1 MSRSVKPRRRYE
13 SPRRREQA
21 AATRQA
27 ILEAAERLFA
37 EQGYVGTSVAE
48 IAEEARVAL
57 KTVYAVF
64 GTNAEVLRGLWNL
77 RMRGDEEPVPMA
89 ERPWYREIV
98 DEPDP
103 RRRLA
108 LVARNVRIVRERTA
122 HVTEIVRQAAPA
134 DEQIA
139 ALWERFQREF
149 YEVGVRGIVET
160 LERNGA
166 LAADLTTAS
175 DIGWTLSHPDLYQLL
190 VRQRGWSAEAYERWL
205 AETLS
210 AQLIK
215 DRDAGARRPRSRAR
229 NRRTGNE

>member
-1 MSRSVKPRRRYE
+1 MSRDVKARRRYD

-37 EQGYVGTSVAE
+37 ERGYVGTSVAE
-48 IAEEARVAL
+48 IAQAAGVAL

-64 GTNAEVLRGLWNL
+64 GTKANVLRGLWNL

-89 ERPWYREIV
+89 ERPWFREII

-108 LVARNVRIVRERTA
+108 LVARNARIVRERTGT
-122 HVTEIVRQAAPA
+122 VTEIVRHAAPA

-139 ALWERFQREF
+139 ELWDRFQREF
-149 YEVGVRGIVET
+149 YELGMRGITDT
-160 LERNGA
+160 LERDGV
-166 LAADLTTAS
+166 LSPDLDTAT
-175 DIGWTLSHPDLYQLL
+175 DILWTLNHPDVYLLL
-190 VRQRGWSAEAYERWL
+190 VRQRGWNPEAYERWL
-205 AETLS
+205 ADTLCKELLNSPTS
-210 AQLIK
+210 A
-215 DRDAGARRPRSRAR
+215 GRRRKQTPKLHD
-229 NRRTGNE
+229 

>member
-1 MSRSVKPRRRYE
+1 MSKSVKPRRRYE

-27 ILEAAERLFA
+27 ILETAERLFA
-37 EQGYVGTSVAE
+37 KRGYVGTSVAE
-48 IAEEARVAL
+48 IAKEAGVAL

-64 GTNAEVLRGLWNL
+64 GTKAEVLRGLWNL
-77 RMRGDEEPVPMA
+77 RMRGDEEPVPMP

-103 RRRLA
+103 QRRLA
-108 LVARNVRIVRERTA
+108 LVAHNSRIVRERTA

-149 YEVGVRGIVET
+149 YELGVRGIVET
-160 LERNGA
+160 LEHDGV
-166 LAADLTTAS
+166 LAADS
-175 DIGWTLSHPDLYQLL
+175 
-190 VRQRGWSAEAYERWL
+190 RQQPTSAGR
-205 AETLS
+205 
-210 AQLIK
+210 
-215 DRDAGARRPRSRAR
+215 
-229 NRRTGNE
+229 

>member
-1 MSRSVKPRRRYE
+1 MSRGVNPRRRYE

-27 ILEAAERLFA
+27 ILEAAEQLFA
-37 EQGYVGTSVAE
+37 ERGYVGTSVAE

-64 GTNAEVLRGLWNL
+64 GTKAEVLRGLWNL

-89 ERPWYREIV
+89 ERPWFREIV
-98 DEPDP
+98 DEPNP

-108 LVARNVRIVRERTA
+108 LVARNARIVRDRTA

-139 ALWERFQREF
+139 TLWERFQREF
-149 YEVGVRGIVET
+149 YELGVRGIVET
-160 LERNGA
+160 LERDGV

-175 DIGWTLSHPDLYQLL
+175 DIGWTLTHPDLYQLL
-190 VRQRGWSAEAYERWL
+190 VRQRGWNPQAYERWL
-205 AETLS
+205 AETLC

-215 DRDAGARRPRSRAR
+215 DRDAGASRPRSRVR
-229 NRRTGNE
+229 NRRAGNG

>member
-1 MSRSVKPRRRYE
+1 VSRSVNPRRRYE

-37 EQGYVGTSVAE
+37 KQGYVGTSVAE

-64 GTNAEVLRGLWNL
+64 GTKAELLRALWNL
-77 RMRGDEEPVPMA
+77 RMRGDEEPLPMP

-108 LVARNVRIVRERTA
+108 LVAHNSRIVRERTA

-134 DEQIA
+134 DEHIEV
-139 ALWERFQREF
+139 LWQRFQREF
-149 YEVGVRGIVET
+149 YELGVRGIVET
-160 LERNGA
+160 LEHDGV
-166 LAADLTTAS
+166 LATDLTTAA
-175 DIGWTLSHPDLYQLL
+175 DIGWTLTHPDVYQLL
-190 VRQRGWSAEAYERWL
+190 VRQRGWSPDAYERWL

-210 AQLIK
+210 AQLI
-215 DRDAGARRPRSRAR
+215 
-229 NRRTGNE
+229 NCRT

>member
-1 MSRSVKPRRRYE
+1 MSGSVKPRRRYE

-37 EQGYVGTSVAE
+37 KRGYVGTSVAE
-48 IAEEARVAL
+48 IADEARVAL

-64 GTNAEVLRGLWNL
+64 GTKAEVLRALWNL
-77 RMRGDEEPVPMA
+77 RMRGDEELVPMA
-89 ERPWYREIV
+89 ERPWFREIV
-98 DEPDP
+98 EEPDP

-108 LVARNVRIVRERTA
+108 LVARNSRIVRDRTA

-149 YEVGVRGIVET
+149 YELGVRGIVET
-160 LERNGA
+160 LERDGV
-166 LAADLTTAS
+166 LSADLTTAT
-175 DIGWTLSHPDLYQLL
+175 DIGWTLTHPDLYQLL
-190 VRQRGWSAEAYERWL
+190 VRQRGWTPEVYERWL
-205 AETLS
+205 AETLCT
-210 AQLIK
+210 QLIK
-215 DRDAGARRPRSRAR
+215 ARDASSRRPRSRTR
-229 NRRTGNE
+229 SRRPANG

>member
-1 MSRSVKPRRRYE
+1 MDEDVKPRRRYE

-27 ILEAAERLFA
+27 ILEAAERLFT
-37 EQGYVGTSVAE
+37 ERGYVGTSVAE
-48 IAEEARVAL
+48 VAEEARVAL

-64 GTNAEVLRGLWNL
+64 GTKAEVLRALWNL

-89 ERPWYREIV
+89 ERPWYREVV

-108 LVARNVRIVRERTA
+108 LVAHNVRVVRDRTA

-134 DEQIA
+134 DEQLA
-139 ALWERFQREF
+139 ELWERFQREF
-149 YEVGVRGIVET
+149 YEIGVRGIVET
-160 LERNGA
+160 LARDGA
-166 LAADLTTAS
+166 LATDVTTAS
-175 DIGWTLSHPDLYQLL
+175 DIGWTITHPDVYQLL
-190 VRQRGWSAEAYERWL
+190 VRKRGWGADAYERWL

-210 AQLIK
+210 SQLIALPGT
-215 DRDAGARRPRSRAR
+215 AGHRPRAR
-229 NRRTGNE
+229 PRKR